1 MGVRGSEKHKAI
13 LIEII
18 LDKVIFKGTDLFLY
32 GFTVLADPKLS
43 VVSFSQ
49 IMTHLELELLYN
61 FIVFIRITELTKYL
75 E

>member
-1 MGVRGSEKHKAI
+1 VGVRGSEQHKAI
-13 LIEII
+13 LIEIV
-18 LDKVIFKGTDLFLY
+18 LDQVIFVGTDLFLY

-49 IMTHLELELLYN
+49 MMTHLELEVLYN